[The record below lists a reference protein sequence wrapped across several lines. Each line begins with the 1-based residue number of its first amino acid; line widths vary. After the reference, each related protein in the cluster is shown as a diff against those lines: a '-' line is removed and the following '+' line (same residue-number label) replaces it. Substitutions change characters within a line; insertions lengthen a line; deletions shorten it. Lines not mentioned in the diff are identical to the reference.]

1 MNYNK
6 LIIAGNLTADPVVR
20 ETQKGNQVV
29 NMRLA
34 SNGFKDEVVYMDVES
49 WDEKIIELA
58 EQYLKK
64 GFPVLF
70 DGTLRY
76 NEKMERLVLR
86 VGSGGLTFVG
96 TGKRDEEKGGGKPKS
111 SRKPRKQEAVTAAG
125 GDEDDDDIPF

>member
-20 ETQKGNQVV
+20 ETNKGTPVV

-34 SNGFKDEVVYMDVES
+34 SNGIRDEVIYMDVES
-49 WDEKIIELA
+49 WDEKVIDLA
-58 EQYLKK
+58 KEYLKK
-64 GFPVLF
+64 GYPVMF

-86 VGSGGLTFVG
+86 VGQGGLTFVG
-96 TGKRDEEKGGGKPKS
+96 SGKKDEEGGKPKS
-111 SRKPRKQEAVTAAG
+111 SRKRKKEEAVTPAG
-125 GDEDDDDIPF
+125 DGADDDDDIPF